1 MTLKQS
7 SYLLLV
13 AKMYLYNFLPNH
25 ELPALRTYDTPSNY
39 LAAYYY
45 LRIAAEHYENA
56 EAYYLLGILEQY
68 KLVPDKMLEANI
80 EAARSPPHQALLKYL
95 QQSHLYNAES
105 ALFMSAA
112 LAFQP
117 SSLVLAYMNRNRLGT
132 SKNCTSAL
140 AYYLSVVRD
149 TYVESFLFRQVYH
162 IHDSLEDELYSRKRL
177 PLPRGEVEHHFI
189 EQTEYFDDET
199 IEATIQLADSY
210 YMGSHGRLRNLTRAA
225 RLYEK
230 LAASGSRHGKVMAG
244 ICNFKGEGVPA
255 DRAKAKKYFLETSKD
270 EISEYMLIAFKY
282 YEILEAGTKERALQ
296 AMLGTVPST

>member
-1 MTLKQS
+1 
-7 SYLLLV
+7 
-13 AKMYLYNFLPNH
+13 MYLYNFLPNH
-25 ELPALRTYDTPSNY
+25 DLPALRNYDTPSNY

-45 LRIAAEHYENA
+45 LRIAAEHYENP
-56 EAYYLLGILEQY
+56 EAYYMLAVLEHY
-68 KLVPDKMLEANI
+68 KLVPDKLLQANI
-80 EAARSPPHQALLKYL
+80 EAAARTPGQQTLLKYL

-105 ALFMSAA
+105 ALFMSSA
-112 LAFQP
+112 LSFQP
-117 SSLVLAYMNRNRLGT
+117 ASLVLAYMNRNRLGT
-132 SKNCTSAL
+132 SKNCTTAL

-149 TYVESFLFRQVYH
+149 TYVDSFSFRQVYH
-162 IHDSLEDELYSRKRL
+162 IHDSLEDQLYSRKKL
-177 PLPRGEVEHHFI
+177 PLPKGEGEHHFI
-189 EQTEYFDDET
+189 EHTEYFDDET

-210 YMGSHGRLRNLTRAA
+210 YMGSNGHLRNLTRAA

-282 YEILEAGTKERALQ
+282 YEILEAGSKEKALQ
-296 AMLGTVPST
+296 AMLGTPQLT